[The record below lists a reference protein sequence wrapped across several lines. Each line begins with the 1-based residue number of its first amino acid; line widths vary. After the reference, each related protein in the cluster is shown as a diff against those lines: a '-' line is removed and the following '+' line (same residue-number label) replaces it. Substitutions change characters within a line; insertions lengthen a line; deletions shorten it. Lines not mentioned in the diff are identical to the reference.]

1 MESAV
6 SPLARPLEAARAF
19 HDPLPTAQR
28 PSLLSTA
35 AAIPLACAGF
45 AAAAAV
51 HVVADNPGSGGGGL
65 TPCPIRALTG
75 RWCPGCGLTRATHH
89 LVRGNVAQA
98 LSFNLFVPIILAALV
113 TMWIV
118 WLRVA
123 TGRGVP
129 AWVMALRVRTYVA
142 AGAVLTIF
150 TIARNF
156 ESAGA
161 LRGG

>member
-1 MESAV
+1 MSTE
-6 SPLARPLEAARAF
+6 EA
-19 HDPLPTAQR
+19 TAY
-28 PSLLSTA
+28 TKKD
-35 AAIPLACAGF
+35 F
-45 AAAAAV
+45 M
-51 HVVADNPGSGGGGL
+51 SGQMV
-65 TPCPIRALTG
+65 

-89 LVRGNVAQA
+89 LFRGNIAQA